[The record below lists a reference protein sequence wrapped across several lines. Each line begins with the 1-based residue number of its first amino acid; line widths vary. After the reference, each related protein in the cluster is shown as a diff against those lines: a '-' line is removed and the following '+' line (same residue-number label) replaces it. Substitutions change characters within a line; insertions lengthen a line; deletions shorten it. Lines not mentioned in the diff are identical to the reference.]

1 MFDRSARQSWLRL
14 LGSAVVFVVG
24 LTAAAAEVVQLP
36 VPKITIYPGDVLSG
50 EMLDMKSIRLLDG
63 SVPIARSQEAALGKV
78 ARRTLIA
85 GKPIPMAYL
94 GDPQV
99 VSQGKS
105 VRLMFSEGGL
115 TISGV
120 GLALQPG
127 GVGDTISIRNV
138 DSGAVIRG
146 VVEPDGSI
154 RIAGP

>member
-1 MFDRSARQSWLRL
+1 MFDRGARQSWLRL
-14 LGSAVVFVVG
+14 LGSALAFAVG
-24 LTAAAAEVVQLP
+24 LSAAMAEVVQLP
-36 VPKITIYPGDVLSG
+36 VPKITIYPGDILSG

-63 SVPIARSQEAALGKV
+63 SVPIARSEDAAVGKV
-78 ARRTLIA
+78 ARRTLLA

-94 GDPQV
+94 GDRQV

-115 TISGV
+115 VISGV